1 MTQQRKKKTRYRYVR
16 AEATPEELQLIKDFQ
31 AEEKR
36 KEATQRIVDFKQKQ
50 TTDAIDRIEAG
61 EGTRADSVL
70 AGFPKAMLSDPK
82 PKKKDSAN
90 PLEETSTSALLHYYS
105 TMPLE
110 TERDSLIHRAVGEM
124 LARRMQLAA
133 TSDTADSA
141 DATDTTAVDNI
152 VSPTEPKP
160 KPKPKPDPKPE
171 PAPEP
176 ARYTVINER
185 KGIVSV
191 MGRTLQLGGKKLKH
205 LRGLGLALPSRRDYL
220 YTQVADTLGV
230 TPLQVQWIFNPD
242 SLTASERLR
251 LTTEETG

>member
-1 MTQQRKKKTRYRYVR
+1 MPQQRKKKTRYRYVS

-70 AGFPKAMLSDPK
+70 AGFPKAVLSDPK

-110 TERDSLIHRAVGEM
+110 TERDSLIHKAVGEM
-124 LARRMQLAA
+124 LARRLQLAA
-133 TSDTADSA
+133 PPATTDSTAATDSA
-141 DATDTTAVDNI
+141 ATATVDST
-152 VSPTEPKP
+152 VTPKTQLT
-160 KPKPKPDPKPE
+160 PE
-171 PAPEP
+171 PEEP
-176 ARYTVINER
+176 RYTVIDED

-191 MGRTLQLGGKKLKH
+191 MGRTLKLGGKSLKH
-205 LRGLGLALPSRRDYL
+205 LRGRGFASGNRRRYL
-220 YTQVADTLGV
+220 YKSVADTLGI
-230 TPLQVQWIFNPD
+230 TPLKVRWIFNPD
-242 SLTASERLR
+242 SLTAPERLT
-251 LTTEETG
+251 LIEEKKLAEAGGR